1 MDQKVFSKN
10 NIEFVTVGVEYCSFI
25 ERVTELNKREFTD
38 TIIKILPLLYLKA
51 TLLDAEEPEIDIHPE
66 QFVTEEVYEYVR
78 NNIEGLLG
86 NDDTYLEVFQADMQ
100 YSETPIVASI
110 SEGLADIYQDIKDC
124 ISVYRLGNEMTMQEA
139 IFRCRENFATYWG
152 QQLTNGITCSSRNK
166 IYAPGRRRAFLRMYH
181 EHKHGEQCECGHSHQ
196 PEIFTQRQEKW
207 EDELNGDE

>member
-152 QQLTNGITCSSRNK
+152 QQLTNVL
-166 IYAPGRRRAFLRMYH
+166 RALHAIKYMLPEEEEHFCECDH

>member
-1 MDQKVFSKN
+1 MIMDQKVFSKN

-110 SEGLADIYQDIKDC
+110 SVRK
-124 ISVYRLGNEMTMQEA
+124 
-139 IFRCRENFATYWG
+139 
-152 QQLTNGITCSSRNK
+152 
-166 IYAPGRRRAFLRMYH
+166 
-181 EHKHGEQCECGHSHQ
+181 
-196 PEIFTQRQEKW
+196 
-207 EDELNGDE
+207 

>member
-152 QQLTNGITCSSRNK
+152 QLTNVL
-166 IYAPGRRRAFLRMYH
+166 RALHAIKYMLPEEEEHFCECDH